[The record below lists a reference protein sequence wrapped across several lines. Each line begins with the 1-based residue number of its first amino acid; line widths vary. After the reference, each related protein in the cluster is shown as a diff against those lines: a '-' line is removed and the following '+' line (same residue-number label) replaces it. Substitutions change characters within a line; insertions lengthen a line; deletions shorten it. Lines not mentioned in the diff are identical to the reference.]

1 MILYSAQ
8 HRETTTVLTI
18 TYSMCPHAQDKTQT
32 YETEGHVFVR
42 TLEENE
48 ANNLIVCWCWA
59 DAALFYQHD
68 AIPCV
73 LYRQYCDGAIDRV
86 FFSFFS
92 SQNFDDT
99 HKLRV
104 KLCTAVRGSAG

>member
-59 DAALFYQHD
+59 DAALFY
-68 AIPCV
+68 
-73 LYRQYCDGAIDRV
+73 
-86 FFSFFS
+86 
-92 SQNFDDT
+92 
-99 HKLRV
+99 
-104 KLCTAVRGSAG
+104 